1 MQETQEMQ
9 VSSLGWGDPLEKEN
23 GNPLHYSCLKY
34 PMDGEAWRATVQ
46 RVTEL
51 DTTEW
56 PHSHTQVPING
67 IKIILPK
74 L

>member
-1 MQETQEMQ
+1 MVQWLNNPPAMQETQEMQ

-34 PMDGEAWRATVQ
+34 PMDAEAWRATVQ

-51 DTTEW
+51 DTTE
-56 PHSHTQVPING
+56 
-67 IKIILPK
+67 
-74 L
+74 